1 MLTNAEPLNPKAKVS
16 YDEGQFTV
24 EIPLHEYTPEELSV
38 KTEGDVLVILAKH
51 ETQTETGSSFISK
64 QFEQRF
70 SLPSGVKPDSIVSSL
85 SKDGVLSVT
94 APRSAPALT
103 TTATNAPI
111 SGFKKTR
118 GNAIEDEVFNPQT
131 TQGTHMRDGSAK
143 GLPHPKVSYDDD

>member
-1 MLTNAEPLNPKAKVS
+1 M
-16 YDEGQFTV
+16 
-24 EIPLHEYTPEELSV
+24 
-38 KTEGDVLVILAKH
+38 ILAKH

-103 TTATNAPI
+103 TSAATNVAPPI

-131 TQGTHMRDGSAK
+131 TQVLFFFRIF
-143 GLPHPKVSYDDD
+143 

>member
-1 MLTNAEPLNPKAKVS
+1 
-16 YDEGQFTV
+16 
-24 EIPLHEYTPEELSV
+24 
-38 KTEGDVLVILAKH
+38 VILAKH

-103 TTATNAPI
+103 TSATNVAPPPI